1 MRSGFLGTDSNS
13 DGKISGSEIETD
25 NVGNPQYEFLLSGSA
40 QVKAKIFGIT
50 LASFGLNFSF
60 RAAGAGET
68 SIVLTVKVR
77 IKILF
82 VKVTKTARFKIGTLQ
97 LPKPVYLAAS
107 QGNPQAWAENTS
119 TGSPLFL
126 NVGNR
131 SGSRNIGNTPQ
142 VDDPDTDLD
151 ESLQHINESYIIR
164 DVGPSEVGAGRV
176 IKVTAYGRTN
186 TFQNVSSIHGD
197 FDKGDD
203 VIFLGAPVLDDDG
216 NPIAPGPNTPA
227 APVSQ
232 VPTIPVYLNM
242 GDDDDSV
249 SFSGTV
255 TPNRAAQANL
265 IVLGSGDDYAGIIGE
280 GTAIVDGGSGS
291 DFIENLGTGQVFFNG
306 NEGSD
311 RIFGNTSSDVITGGD
326 HNDDI
331 DGPAASIDTGKG
343 DDIVNFAVGE
353 INGNATINQNPNIIS
368 SGADRLNLFGT
379 PSNDMITVANT
390 GGQVTVAVGTKTIA
404 ATGIA
409 DLLIDGGAGADTF
422 VVNDL
427 IGSELQTFAI
437 DFGKST
443 SANGTR
449 ILTETDD
456 DGEEFRSIVPVLNV
470 SNDGAGDFLTVIG
483 SSNDDTFT
491 LTAAGEND
499 TLQSYTIVE
508 VRRAGSVKIDLS
520 STVRSEGDRLTIDG
534 KGGDD
539 TIDAVGLGATTTIPS
554 TGVEINATDQLAV
567 TLIGGAGNDRLVG
580 TPFDDVLNGGTD
592 NDTYTGGDGFDQFFD
607 TDGYDTLVENQDLDM
622 LITDSTFVT
631 GNIIGDGM
639 IQILNRLDGFDRNEV
654 QQITFSGISGSFKLG
669 YKGET
674 TDLIN
679 FNFTPSGD
687 PAKVTNTS
695 ADDIEAALLTLT
707 TVSAVRVTQES
718 VGTNNIWEV
727 AFLGAT
733 GQVVP
738 GDASQSATPSGN
750 DSALTA
756 SDVSGGSLGII
767 RVVKDAE
774 TVVETQ
780 RIVHSGAGGT
790 FTLIFDDGTSTAETA
805 LIDWDTTAQELE
817 DALNALTGSVG
828 IGTVS
833 VANVPDQ
840 DNNWLITF
848 NASEDRP
855 QNVLLLRVGQNNL
868 EAGGVISSLPTE
880 AELRE
885 TAKAVDPTVGI
896 PDAFDRYASG
906 AIVESLKNIFES
918 ARITGGLSRNLISV
932 GSSTGVVT
940 VGGNEP
946 ITVGSWTKEI
956 IVDNRGL
963 ESGVLSEIYV
973 AALSGEDGAR
983 ISILDTGGGSGRD
996 ELKIFGTAKSDT
1008 VSASAFGQGGSRTG
1022 VLGFHIGDFTK
1033 SDVLFYRNVELVQ
1046 IELGAGDDTIL
1057 NDDTASTTLINT
1069 GDGDDE
1075 ITIGTVPLIP
1085 DSGNR
1090 TLEFPEGVPVADVD
1104 NLTNGASNE
1113 LYIYGQGENDRFE
1126 VNYNL
1131 APLYLHGG
1139 SGDDRFL
1146 LKTFLVLRDNP
1157 ADDQEVT
1164 NLANLFGGTGS
1175 NRYSYLE
1182 NGPVAIN
1189 GGPGIDT
1196 LVIVGTPVADTF
1208 VITETVVAG
1217 AGRLV
1222 SFRGIEALE
1231 INGAGGGDNIYV
1243 LSTNEAFAT
1252 TIVGGSG
1259 DDVIHFGGDHPP

>member
-1 MRSGFLGTDSNS
+1 M
-13 DGKISGSEIETD
+13 
-25 NVGNPQYEFLLSGSA
+25 
-40 QVKAKIFGIT
+40 
-50 LASFGLNFSF
+50 
-60 RAAGAGET
+60 GE
-68 SIVLTVKVR
+68 
-77 IKILF
+77 
-82 VKVTKTARFKIGTLQ
+82 
-97 LPKPVYLAAS
+97 
-107 QGNPQAWAENTS
+107 
-119 TGSPLFL
+119 
-126 NVGNR
+126 
-131 SGSRNIGNTPQ
+131 
-142 VDDPDTDLD
+142 
-151 ESLQHINESYIIR
+151 
-164 DVGPSEVGAGRV
+164 
-176 IKVTAYGRTN
+176 
-186 TFQNVSSIHGD
+186 
-197 FDKGDD
+197 
-203 VIFLGAPVLDDDG
+203 
-216 NPIAPGPNTPA
+216 
-227 APVSQ
+227 
-232 VPTIPVYLNM
+232 
-242 GDDDDSV
+242 
-249 SFSGTV
+249 
-255 TPNRAAQANL
+255 
-265 IVLGSGDDYAGIIGE
+265 
-280 GTAIVDGGSGS
+280 
-291 DFIENLGTGQVFFNG
+291 
-306 NEGSD
+306 
-311 RIFGNTSSDVITGGD
+311 ITG
-326 HNDDI
+326 NAI
-331 DGPAASIDTGKG
+331 ITG
-343 DDIVNFAVGE
+343 
-353 INGNATINQNPNIIS
+353 

-404 ATGIA
+404 ATGFA

-437 DFGKST
+437 DYGKST
-443 SANGTR
+443 STNGTR

-539 TIDAVGLGATTTIPS
+539 TIDAVGLGATTTNPS

-580 TPFDDVLNGGTD
+580 TPFDDVLNGGAD

-669 YKGET
+669 YKRET

-687 PAKVTNTS
+687 RAKVTNTS

-767 RVVKDAE
+767 RVVKGAE

-1182 NGPVAIN
+1182 NGPVTIN

-1222 SFRGIEALE
+1222 SFRGIEAVE

-1243 LSTNEAFAT
+1243 LSTKAVTT

-1259 DDVIHFGGDHPP
+1259 DDVIHFGGDHPPLVFDPPEISITPPRNQGGIHTPARIREGGSET